1 MALTL
6 AKGLRFLYLR
16 VLTLMNMDYLPTP
29 TESPCS
35 SLFFPATEENREAQ
49 RTRLAS
55 PLPFSVR
62 DSRDVKHDLLTRGD
76 PCDHLLVTQVRYY
89 QRVIAPLHEFMVV
102 EFKDIRRTDA
112 EVKSYVLLERWG
124 SDFRPPNKSLKKIER
139 HELDAN
145 QIRST
150 DGLNGSASHSR
161 SSSSTSLTASLHSSS
176 NSSSVAND
184 RFIIFLRRKMADVDK
199 LEPSGYT
206 LLATLTRPSSSSF
219 NMAKLAVLTT
229 CVTEDIPIYN
239 TLDSQCFYFG
249 RVIWEVMRMEMGV
262 PSDEAV
268 APNDPGDMKV
278 DPLHWASHYVKGKM
292 ADKVK
297 SSHGAPAIRAK
308 FNDAWL
314 LFDKEV
320 RERVVR
326 LQKPILD
333 LEASVLEE
341 RQRRQQLEVE
351 SEARILEE
359 RQRSE
364 ARILEEQ
371 QRSEALFLKVQ
382 RLEAQIANASA
393 SQT

>member
-16 VLTLMNMDYLPTP
+16 
-29 TESPCS
+29 
-35 SLFFPATEENREAQ
+35 NREAQ
-49 RTRLAS
+49 RIRLAS

-219 NMAKLAVLTT
+219 NMAKLA
-229 CVTEDIPIYN
+229 DIPIYN

-297 SSHGAPAIRAK
+297 KAK

-314 LFDKEV
+314 LFDEAV
-320 RERVVR
+320 RESVAVSFYIDIK
-326 LQKPILD
+326 KPILD
-333 LEASVLEE
+333 LEASVLKE
-341 RQRRQQLEVE
+341 RQRREQLE
-351 SEARILEE
+351 EE
-359 RQRSE
+359 QRRSE
-364 ARILEEQ
+364 AVIVEERRRSEAVIVEERRRTAAAILEK
-371 QRSEALFLKVQ
+371 EALFLKVQ

-393 SQT
+393 SQA